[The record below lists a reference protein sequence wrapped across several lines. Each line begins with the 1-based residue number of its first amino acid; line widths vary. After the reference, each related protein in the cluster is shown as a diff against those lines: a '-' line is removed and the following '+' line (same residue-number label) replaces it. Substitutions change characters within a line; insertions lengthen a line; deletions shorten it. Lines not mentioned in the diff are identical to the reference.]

1 MTFSRSQSNT
11 RKYFPEYFQK
21 RNQMF
26 ENNFF
31 SEKYF
36 HLKISYGRKTFSV
49 EPNQTQHTIYP
60 HIINL
65 YPILWP
71 LEIKILIWLLITA
84 RFSYKGLRVGNAKK
98 TYWTIRLLMNV
109 LSPSN
114 NSRYQTKK
122 KRKESANK
130 LPWVWHRRRW
140 EWQLEW

>member
-21 RNQMF
+21 CNQMF

-31 SEKYF
+31 SKKYF
-36 HLKISYGRKTFSV
+36 HLKISYGQKTFSV

-84 RFSYKGLRVGNAKK
+84 RFSYKGLGVGNAKK

-109 LSPSN
+109 LNPSN

-122 KRKESANK
+122 RRESANK